1 MKMRRLYP
9 LVALLFITTTLFGQ
23 NKHYSDMFL
32 QPQKVAG
39 GEHKGYDR
47 YDMGDYALY
56 NSQKRYQ
63 PYCYIINSQTGKKVF
78 SFQDP
83 LDSRQLTHHFFK
95 PDDGD
100 GPIVIV
106 SSANE
111 DVSMGVYVFLL
122 EHDNVSKPGF
132 IKYGVDDYNFSSLGF
147 HTLVN
152 EVENKIEL
160 SFADTDIIDYETEKV
175 VDGNTIKFVVTPG
188 QIVKVGN

>member
-1 MKMRRLYP
+1 MKRLYP
-9 LVALLFITTTLFGQ
+9 LAAFLFLSVAVLAQ
-23 NKHYSDMFL
+23 SKHYSDMYL

-47 YDMGDYALY
+47 YDLGNYALY
-56 NSQKRYQ
+56 SSQKRYQ
-63 PYCYIINSQTGKKVF
+63 PYCYLINSETGKKIF

-83 LDSRQLTHHFFK
+83 LESRKLTHHFFK

-100 GPIVIV
+100 GPIVIIT
-106 SSANE
+106 SANE
-111 DVSMGVYVFLL
+111 DVSLGVYIFLL

-152 EVENKIEL
+152 EVDGKIEL

-175 VDGNTIKFVVTPG
+175 IDGNTIKFQVTPG
-188 QIVKVGN
+188 NITKIGN